1 MPGCAFYGNFT
12 VVGISQPRH
21 NKTFRGLAL
30 DDKLH
35 QKNFEP
41 RCGLLVIDLK
51 SGDIVHSPRIEGVV
65 LELYDV
71 VALLGVRRPMA
82 RRSGFAATKFG
93 RW

>member
-1 MPGCAFYGNFT
+1 MPIHSVEFLNLRLSYRRHKNF
-12 VVGISQPRH
+12 S
-21 NKTFRGLAL
+21 GLAL

-35 QKNFEP
+35 QKNVEP

-51 SGDIVHSPRIEGVV
+51 SGDIVHSLRIEGVV

-82 RRSGFAATKFG
+82 IGFCSDEIRRVVTVG
-93 RW
+93 